1 MTTRLFIYNKH
12 CKVSHK
18 LTCFF
23 KTKTR
28 KEGFVTT
35 KTRKEGLVTD
45 ESISLVVRNVIDK
58 EKSFIYIFFTR
69 VVSGFLLSNKSLML

>member
-1 MTTRLFIYNKH
+1 MTTRLFIYYKH

-28 KEGFVTT
+28 KEG
-35 KTRKEGLVTD
+35 LVMD
-45 ESISLVVRNVIDK
+45 ESISLVVRNVIDE
-58 EKSFIYIFFTR
+58 EKSFIYLFFT
-69 VVSGFLLSNKSLML
+69 